1 MVVYVPVNFY
11 EQHAF
16 DDSTALQT
24 QSTEVGKWVEDKYI
38 HVTIQGKAGQMEA
51 LKSANFERK
60 SAALAKWDSNPE
72 SPVFTDVALL
82 TNAAQY
88 IIQTC

>member
-1 MVVYVPVNFY
+1 MNNMLLMTVLHCRHNLQRLVN
-11 EQHAF
+11 E
-16 DDSTALQT
+16 
-24 QSTEVGKWVEDKYI
+24 WRI
-38 HVTIQGKAGQMEA
+38 NTIQGKAGQMEA

-82 TNAAQY
+82 TNAGQY
-88 IIQTC
+88 IIQTVICNAKQVNSNSA